1 MCLGLHVLKLKTKE
15 LRCSCAYIFAKSS
28 LAQVKKRYCIPLV
41 DELMKY
47 IQDVSI
53 PGNQE
58 EAHRNLE
65 AL

>member
-1 MCLGLHVLKLKTKE
+1 MLKLKTKE
-15 LRCSCAYIFAKSS
+15 LRCSCAYIFSKSS
-28 LAQVKKRYCIPLV
+28 LAQVKKRYRIPLV

-65 AL
+65 VL

>member
-1 MCLGLHVLKLKTKE
+1 
-15 LRCSCAYIFAKSS
+15 
-28 LAQVKKRYCIPLV
+28 LAQVKKRYRIPLV

-65 AL
+65 VL